1 MSPGNSIHRETDK
14 LTDIQTYKADR
25 EKDSQRKRHLGIQ
38 ICRCR
43 QKGGRAGMQARK
55 LVHKYINMY
64 HKFSCAGID
73 IEGDGYGS
81 KRKSTTRGQN
91 GTCLRANIFV
101 SRRLL
106 VKKN

>member
-1 MSPGNSIHRETDK
+1 M
-14 LTDIQTYKADR
+14 TDIQTYKADR

-73 IEGDGYGS
+73 IGGDGWKQKKVYGS
-81 KRKSTTRGQN
+81 
-91 GTCLRANIFV
+91 
-101 SRRLL
+101 
-106 VKKN
+106 